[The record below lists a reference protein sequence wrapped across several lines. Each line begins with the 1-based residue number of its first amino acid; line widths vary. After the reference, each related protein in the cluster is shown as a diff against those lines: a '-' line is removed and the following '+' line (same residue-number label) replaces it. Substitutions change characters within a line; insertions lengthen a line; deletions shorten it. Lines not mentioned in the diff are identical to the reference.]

1 MQERQR
7 RVVRTMCPMN
17 CHPTLCGMLVEV
29 EDGRLLK
36 VSGDS
41 ENPDSHGFLCSR
53 GNASR
58 EIIGNARRLLHP
70 LVRSHRAA
78 DAWREASWDEVLDL
92 IAGRMQAAG
101 RGAVGIWDGH
111 GLFANDSSTRFHPH
125 LLRSLTKFDGC

>member
-1 MQERQR
+1 
-7 RVVRTMCPMN
+7 MN

-41 ENPDSHGFLCSR
+41 ENPDSQGFLCIR
-53 GNASR
+53 GHASR
-58 EIIGNARRLLHP
+58 EIIGNARRLLRP

-101 RGAVGIWDGH
+101 RAP
-111 GLFANDSSTRFHPH
+111 ASTRSSYAASRISTAASGGAP
-125 LLRSLTKFDGC
+125 R